1 MAQTKHAPGQAD
13 EIVVCIPM
21 PLSLYTS
28 IQHTAQAHG
37 KTPGALIRY
46 ALAQWLHGQAATI
59 PVAEQEDD
67 NSSERNQAGH
77 YYQLI
82 ILTEF

>member
-1 MAQTKHAPGQAD
+1 MAQTKHTFGQAD

-28 IQHTAQAHG
+28 IQHAARAHG
-37 KTPGALIRY
+37 KTSGALIRY
-46 ALAQWLHGQAATI
+46 VLAQWLHEQAATI

-67 NSSERNQAGH
+67 NSPERNRPDTTTG
-77 YYQLI
+77 
-82 ILTEF
+82 